1 MKKLFLAGM
10 LCLAA
15 SATFAQH
22 STIKIINNTACD
34 VYLEL
39 YGDVTGST
47 CATYNTY
54 ASAVF
59 SVPAFSAIAYD
70 PSTVPG
76 GLNCG
81 TCTPAA
87 LSSTDIFWATKV
99 YKGYPCAGPG
109 TTTFLLQDNGCIS
122 NPTVSG
128 FTDYDA
134 TCTPCSL
141 STTVTWTDMGSY
153 IDLTFF

>member
-15 SATFAQH
+15 SATFAQY

-39 YGDVTGST
+39 YGDLAGST

-54 ASAVF
+54 AGNVF
-59 SVPAFSAIAYD
+59 SVPAFTSIAYD

-81 TCTPAA
+81 LCTPVSLAA
-87 LSSTDIFWATKV
+87 TDLFWATKV
-99 YKGYPCAGPG
+99 YKGYPCAGPN
-109 TTTFLLQDNGCIS
+109 TTTFLLQDNTCVS
-122 NPTVSG
+122 NPIVSG

-134 TCTPCSL
+134 SCNACSI
-141 STTVTWTDMGSY
+141 STTVKWIDMGSY
-153 IDLTFF
+153 IELNFF